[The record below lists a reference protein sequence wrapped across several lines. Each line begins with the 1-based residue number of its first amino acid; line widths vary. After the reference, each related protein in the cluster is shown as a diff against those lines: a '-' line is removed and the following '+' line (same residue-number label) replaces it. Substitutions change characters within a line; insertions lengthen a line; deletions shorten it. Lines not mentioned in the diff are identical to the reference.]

1 VEWDEIQSVEDFLAW
16 VSEFRGSPYH
26 RSLERARQDVADIDP
41 QVVAR
46 RSGATYKALGEGE
59 GFTGKSQDAPQLA
72 GGRNGQGGGGGSS
85 PQKAFS
91 LEEAPQL
98 CCGRSKAAGFF
109 TLPFL
114 EQNYHIAYPGFK
126 MVSAATGEEPSVYRQ
141 IILLH
146 YLRTVDDAY
155 VPAGFVAFGALP
167 HGRPYE
173 HALQRSAL
181 APLARTYAD
190 NPNHLRL
197 ASQALGGRPLDMEDG
212 RSLAF
217 SFWPLPRLPMGV
229 ALTPSDGEF
238 PVRAQLLVDVNTD
251 KWLPVYD
258 TAIVGRLLCQTL
270 ERLKPVG
277 GRAVKLSEILDRDD
291 GALYVAS
298 P

>member
-1 VEWDEIQSVEDFLAW
+1 VQGLRLCMSGLRGGGVEWDEIQSVEDFLAW
-16 VSEFRGSPYH
+16 VSELRGAPYH

-41 QVVAR
+41 QAVAR
-46 RSGATYKALGEGE
+46 RSGATYKALDEGG
-59 GFTGKSQDAPQLA
+59 GFTLS
-72 GGRNGQGGGGGSS
+72 
-85 PQKAFS
+85 
-91 LEEAPQL
+91 
-98 CCGRSKAAGFF
+98 
-109 TLPFL
+109 FL
-114 EQNYHIAYPGFK
+114 EQNYHIGYPDFK
-126 MVSAATGEEPSVYRQ
+126 MIGAATGKEPSVYRQ

-173 HALQRSAL
+173 HALQKSAL

-277 GRAVKLSEILDRDD
+277 GRAVKLLEILDRDD